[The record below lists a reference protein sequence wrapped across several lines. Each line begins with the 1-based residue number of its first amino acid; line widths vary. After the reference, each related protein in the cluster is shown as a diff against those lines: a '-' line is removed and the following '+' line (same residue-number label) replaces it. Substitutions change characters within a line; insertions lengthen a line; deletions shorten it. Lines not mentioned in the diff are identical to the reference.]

1 MRRIRVIPTLL
12 LDRGGLVKTKKFK
25 NPVYVGDPINALRI
39 FNEKEVDEL
48 ALLDISK
55 DRFHKPMDIGLIEE
69 IVSEA
74 FMPMAFGGGI
84 HSMERIEQLLKTGVE
99 KVVLNTALKEGEA
112 LIRAASEQFG
122 AQSIVASLDVRK
134 SLLGRY
140 NCYLNN
146 GKEKWQGSIPSIA
159 TQLETWGVGEILL
172 NAVDR
177 EGTYVGYDLQLT
189 KTVSDAVSIPVI
201 ASGGASSLADFKKAK
216 DHGASA
222 VAAGSMFVFQRPNQA
237 VLIQYPSQESLKK
250 EVFLP

>member
-1 MRRIRVIPTLL
+1 MQRIRVIPTLL

-25 NPVYVGDPINALRI
+25 NPIYVGDPINALRI

-55 DRFHKPMDIGLIEE
+55 DRLHKPMDIGLIEE

-74 FMPMAFGGGI
+74 FMPMSFGGGI
-84 HSMERIEQLLKTGVE
+84 QSMQRIEQLLKTGVE
-99 KVVLNTALKEGEA
+99 KVVLNTALKGGEA
-112 LIRAASEQFG
+112 LIREASEQFG

-146 GKEKWQGSIPSIA
+146 GKEKWPGIIPSIA
-159 TQLETWGVGEILL
+159 AQVEKWGVGEILL

-177 EGTYVGYDLQLT
+177 EGTYGSYDLQLI

-201 ASGGASSLADFKKAK
+201 ASGGASSLADFKQAK

-237 VLIQYPSQESLKK
+237 VLIQYPKQDKLID
-250 EVFLP
+250 EVFS